1 MQNIHNQYNTKHLRI
16 LHIQCYKLL
25 QLRKQKMTLVS
36 SDGLSFPGLG
46 WIFKIA
52 TKQTYRHHHM
62 ACYVIYHSKSYFR
75 LSLYI
80 PTTYPRSGKLFK
92 YFMPTQHAFSA
103 NIKGWHLVSD
113 DGAYSLYLQ
122 IITALKQRPYN
133 SFNIQSELSKISKNL
148 ALS

>member
-1 MQNIHNQYNTKHLRI
+1 
-16 LHIQCYKLL
+16 
-25 QLRKQKMTLVS
+25 
-36 SDGLSFPGLG
+36 
-46 WIFKIA
+46 
-52 TKQTYRHHHM
+52 
-62 ACYVIYHSKSYFR
+62 
-75 LSLYI
+75 
-80 PTTYPRSGKLFK
+80 
-92 YFMPTQHAFSA
+92 MPTQHAFSA